1 LGGPLAFLAELVYV
15 YMKRQPTS
23 TAKRKAVTRDVVLT
37 ARVTREVMDAASR
50 AAADDDRTVSQLVSR
65 VLLDWLRE
73 RSYLNKPK
81 R

>member
-1 LGGPLAFLAELVYV
+1 
-15 YMKRQPTS
+15 
-23 TAKRKAVTRDVVLT
+23 VTRDVVLT